1 MNNSNN
7 SIKIMIAGASG
18 MVGNAIKK
26 RYLNAEKY
34 NPQIYKILSPSRNE
48 LNLLNFEEV
57 KNWFEENCPDIVIL
71 AAAKVGGIFA
81 NKNNPADF
89 ILHNLKIQ
97 TNLIEISNY
106 FKVKKFLFLGSSCIY
121 PRLAT
126 QPITEKDLL
135 SGQLEITNEPYAI
148 AKIAGVKMCE
158 AYNKQYK
165 TKYLSLMPTNTYG
178 PNDNYDIN
186 NSHFFPALIKKAHEC
201 KIKKQKIF
209 KVWGSGKPLRE
220 LIFVDDIADACLFF
234 MKKKTKN
241 VLINIGTGK
250 EKSISDYAKFI
261 VKKINIK
268 VKIKFDK
275 SKPDG
280 VPRKVLDISLA
291 KKYGWKPKVSLDEG
305 FNITYKDFLKN
316 KNRT

>member
-1 MNNSNN
+1 M
-7 SIKIMIAGASG
+7 
-18 MVGNAIKK
+18 
-26 RYLNAEKY
+26 
-34 NPQIYKILSPSRNE
+34 
-48 LNLLNFEEV
+48 
-57 KNWFEENCPDIVIL
+57 
-71 AAAKVGGIFA
+71 
-81 NKNNPADF
+81 
-89 ILHNLKIQ
+89 
-97 TNLIEISNY
+97 
-106 FKVKKFLFLGSSCIY
+106 
-121 PRLAT
+121 
-126 QPITEKDLL
+126 
-135 SGQLEITNEPYAI
+135 
-148 AKIAGVKMCE
+148 
-158 AYNKQYK
+158 
-165 TKYLSLMPTNTYG
+165 
-178 PNDNYDIN
+178 
-186 NSHFFPALIKKAHEC
+186 
-201 KIKKQKIF
+201 
-209 KVWGSGKPLRE
+209 WGSGKPLRE